1 MRICDIILL
10 VNEKLNIER
19 KSVIVRLIFDGQ
31 HKEIFIPIVEEIA
44 KYSATPKMVNF
55 LHLIDEWQLN
65 QYIEELELA
74 TTEREKEDLTSK
86 IQTVVCRGIRESIN
100 EFKKVGNKR
109 DIDIFQV
116 NSPISILSVKNMQ
129 PFAIYGILRQ
139 MEDMYLPNERF
150 ILNTN
155 QVSDNLHQIYRLMER
170 DNRRKYQVQFFST
183 ESYAD
188 MKENIRIQSMRQD
201 YLRNLVVL
209 DMDNVLVNLHK
220 FRISAKDIE
229 KKGSDFFCQKYTEKG
244 KFDKNLE
251 LLIERLRTEG
261 FLPME
266 TDFVIL
272 TSRDKRSDWDRTLVE
287 YVGLELGKKLAS
299 LGWVSADYKVRLLMN
314 TTYDFFGEGTFFK
327 SYSINSIHQKMVKM
341 YGKKCRMIFFDDT
354 TKYVKACVNTV
365 NLPVYTNVPFAISLD
380 QEVSTKYFDLAGKR
394 VDCLIVE

>member
-1 MRICDIILL
+1 M
-10 VNEKLNIER
+10 
-19 KSVIVRLIFDGQ
+19 
-31 HKEIFIPIVEEIA
+31 
-44 KYSATPKMVNF
+44 
-55 LHLIDEWQLN
+55 N

-109 DIDIFQV
+109 DIDVFQV
-116 NSPISILSVKNMQ
+116 NSPISILGVKNMQ

-170 DNRRKYQVQFFST
+170 DNRRKYRVQFFSID
-183 ESYAD
+183 SYDD
-188 MKENIRIQSMRQD
+188 MKRNIRIQSMRQD
-201 YLRNLVVL
+201 YLRNVVVL
-209 DMDNVLVNLHK
+209 DMDNVLINLHK
-220 FRISAKDIE
+220 FHINAKDIE
-229 KKGSDFFCQKYTEKG
+229 KKGSDFFCQKYMEKG

-287 YVGLELGKKLAS
+287 YVGTELGKKLAS
-299 LGWVSADYKVRLLMN
+299 LGWVSADYRVRLLMN

-341 YGKKCRMIFFDDT
+341 YGRKCRMIFFDDT
-354 TKYVKACVNTV
+354 SKYVKACVNTV
-365 NLPVYTNVPFAISLD
+365 NLPIYTNVPFAISLD